1 MDTNIPKMQVYIPG
15 YPDDMGHF
23 RSITKFDNP
32 CGNLYVFMFHESVNE
47 PCIHLIDFINNINY
61 KLYLNKPFSDH
72 KFSKEEKEYINQWMH
87 DVTGNDHHGKN
98 TTNWDVLR
106 LNWMIINSKFEE
118 DYYDQ
123 TGGKEYDWSKIFPDT
138 IPDYNLLP

>member
-23 RSITKFDNP
+23 RSITKLDGP
-32 CGNLYVFMFHESVNE
+32 CSNLYVFIFYESINE

-61 KLYLNKPFSDH
+61 KLYLDKPFSDH

-87 DVTGNDHHGKN
+87 DSDIDSFGNID
-98 TTNWDVLR
+98 TNWGVLKYM
-106 LNWMIINSKFEE
+106 WIVINSKFEE
-118 DYYDQ
+118 DYYDE